1 METRFAFR
9 NRESY
14 PARRRRAPHS
24 GRLGGM
30 NPPACPSRVTSVI
43 CGAKVTPVSNCAD
56 RSVILSQRTWCA
68 GKAAHGT
75 SEEIR
80 CAFDLIL
87 TQGERMDG

>member
-14 PARRRRAPHS
+14 PARWRRAPHP

-30 NPPACPSRVTSVI
+30 SPAACPSRVTSVN
-43 CGAKVTPVSNCAD
+43 CGARVTPVSNCVG
-56 RSVILSQRTWCA
+56 RGVILSQRTLCA
-68 GKAAHGT
+68 GQRAHGT

-87 TQGERMDG
+87 TQGERVDG

>member
-14 PARRRRAPHS
+14 PARRRRAPHL
-24 GRLGGM
+24 GRLGGL
-30 NPPACPSRVTSVI
+30 NPPACPSCVTSVI
-43 CGAKVTPVSNCAD
+43 CGARVTPVSNCAD
-56 RSVILSQRTWCA
+56 RSVILNQRTRCA
-68 GKAAHGT
+68 RKGAHDT

-87 TQGERMDG
+87 TQGERVDG